1 MWKSPVVR
9 IPRIMALKVT
19 SPACSLEKLDA
30 DIESTR
36 GDVLPSQKD
45 MFSPPPSPIKSQNIT
60 TIPESDVPSE
70 IPTDSDIGKD
80 GNF

>member
-9 IPRIMALKVT
+9 IPRTIGFNLT
-19 SPACSLEKLDA
+19 SPACSGEQLDE

-36 GDVLPSQKD
+36 ADVLPSQKD

-60 TIPESDVPSE
+60 TIPDSDVPSE
-70 IPTDSDIGKD
+70 IPTDSDIGND